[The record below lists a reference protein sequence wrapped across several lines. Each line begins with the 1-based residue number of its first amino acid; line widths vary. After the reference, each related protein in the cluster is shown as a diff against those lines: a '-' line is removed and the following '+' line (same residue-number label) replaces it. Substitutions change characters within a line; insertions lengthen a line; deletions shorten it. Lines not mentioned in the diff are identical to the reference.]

1 MARKVRIQVEGV
13 AKYTSD
19 GHTHTH
25 TLSDGDGGKQGAESS
40 SGQAV
45 CCISPVF
52 KRKLNRTNNKK
63 CTASLSVTLVALIS
77 CLCVL

>member
-19 GHTHTH
+19 THTH

-45 CCISPVF
+45 CCISPCF
-52 KRKLNRTNNKK
+52 
-63 CTASLSVTLVALIS
+63 
-77 CLCVL
+77 